1 MNRQELEKTAAQL
14 LFGAKGFI
22 LPDSNLNDIDYKNKI
37 ISGVKSVLK
46 LKQET
51 LDKIP
56 NKKAKK
62 YIECLN
68 SIEKLNLILNELSQ

>member
-1 MNRQELEKTAAQL
+1 MNRQELEKTAARL

-37 ISGVKSVLK
+37 ISEVKSILK

-51 LDKIP
+51 LEKMP

-68 SIEKLNLILNELSQ
+68 SIEKLNLILSELL

>member
-37 ISGVKSVLK
+37 ISEVKTVLK
-46 LKQET
+46 LKQDT

-56 NKKAKK
+56 SKKAKK
-62 YIECLN
+62 YTECLN
-68 SIEKLNLILNELSQ
+68 SIEKLNLILNELS

>member
-1 MNRQELEKTAAQL
+1 MNRQELENTAIQL
-14 LFGAKGFI
+14 LFGTRGFM
-22 LPDSNLNDIDYKNKI
+22 LPDSNLGDTDYKNKI
-37 ISGVKSVLK
+37 ISEVKSVLK

-68 SIEKLNLILNELSQ
+68 SIEKLNLILNELS

>member
-37 ISGVKSVLK
+37 ISGVKNVLS
-46 LKQET
+46 LKQDT
-51 LDKIP
+51 LDKMP

-62 YIECLN
+62 YTECLN
-68 SIEKLNLILNELSQ
+68 SIEKLNLILNELS

>member
-1 MNRQELEKTAAQL
+1 MNRQELENTAIQL
-14 LFGAKGFI
+14 LFGTRGFM
-22 LPDSNLNDIDYKNKI
+22 LPDSNLGDTDYKNKI
-37 ISGVKSVLK
+37 ISEVKSVLK

-68 SIEKLNLILNELSQ
+68 SMEKLNLILSGLL

>member
-68 SIEKLNLILNELSQ
+68 SMEKLNLILSGLL

>member
-1 MNRQELEKTAAQL
+1 MNRQELENTAIQL
-14 LFGAKGFI
+14 LFGTRGFM
-22 LPDSNLNDIDYKNKI
+22 LPDSNLGDTDYKNKI
-37 ISGVKSVLK
+37 ISEVKSVLK

-62 YIECLN
+62 YTECLN
-68 SIEKLNLILNELSQ
+68 SIEKLNLILNELS

>member
-68 SIEKLNLILNELSQ
+68 SMKKLNLILSGLL